1 MENKNLLSQNGN
13 DIEKA
18 KDKAKTLDDVLAESV
33 GKWGWF
39 QVWFGIII
47 YLYESAYAPC
57 VDGLANKTF
66 DVAVWDVEDN
76 RCPADDNGTV
86 VCSEWAY
93 DDSHFSET
101 VSMKWDIVCDNRYLR
116 PLSGTLRMFGLLIGS

>member
-1 MENKNLLSQNGN
+1 MY
-13 DIEKA
+13 
-18 KDKAKTLDDVLAESV
+18 
-33 GKWGWF
+33 
-39 QVWFGIII
+39 
-47 YLYESAYAPC
+47 YLYHMNYYSC
-57 VDGLANKTF
+57 
-66 DVAVWDVEDN
+66 

-116 PLSGTLRMFGLLIGS
+116 TLSGTLRMFGLLVGSLVFGWLSDVIGRIPTITLAGTTILV